1 MAKGSNKKPVVIET
15 PGAESVTTETETE
28 TETETGQG
36 VALETMLEQADGT
49 SSEQI
54 AATETPP
61 ASGSDQIS
69 TTTATTEGA
78 GNSDPSGPIDDLIT
92 LLNSMSDEQ
101 KTAFRAAIGVNESRQ
116 AATVA
121 TDLATLTAQAA
132 AQLLGATRKGEPAT
146 APQPMTLGKDGWVVE

>member
-28 TETETGQG
+28 TGQG

-49 SSEQI
+49 SSEQL

-61 ASGSDQIS
+61 TSGSDQIS
-69 TTTATTEGA
+69 TTTSTTEGA
-78 GNSDPSGPIDDLIT
+78 GNSDPSSPIDDLIT

>member
-15 PGAESVTTETETE
+15 PGAESVT

-61 ASGSDQIS
+61 TSGSDQIS

-78 GNSDPSGPIDDLIT
+78 GNSDPSDPIDDLIT
-92 LLNSMSDEQ
+92 LLSSMSDEQ
-101 KTAFRAAIGVNESRQ
+101 KTAFRVAIGVNESRQ

>member
-1 MAKGSNKKPVVIET
+1 MAKANKKPVVIET
-15 PGAESVTTETETE
+15 PGAESVT

-49 SSEQI
+49 SSEQL

-61 ASGSDQIS
+61 TSGSDQIS
-69 TTTATTEGA
+69 TTTSTTEGA
-78 GNSDPSGPIDDLIT
+78 GNSDPSSPIDDLIT